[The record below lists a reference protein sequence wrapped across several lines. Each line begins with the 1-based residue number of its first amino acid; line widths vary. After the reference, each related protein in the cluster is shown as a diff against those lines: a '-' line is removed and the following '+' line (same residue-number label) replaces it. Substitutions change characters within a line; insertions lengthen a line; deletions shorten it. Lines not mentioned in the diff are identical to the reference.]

1 MSTLS
6 TANITSKAANTPPV
20 IKDNNGTEVG
30 QFARAW
36 VNFDGTTSTVNDH
49 FNVAS
54 ITDSGDGIQTVTFTT
69 AMSNANYCVVTDCH
83 SAQSNRNQF
92 SNLGGSS
99 ENDPSTTSFDI
110 CTMGATNVSMYDAI
124 ITYAVVF
131 GG

>member
-6 TANITSKAANTPPV
+6 LANIESKAANTPPV
-20 IKDNNGTEVG
+20 IKDSNGTEVG

-54 ITDSGDGIQTVTFTT
+54 ITDSGDGIQTVTFTN
-69 AMSNANYCVVTDCH
+69 AMSSANYCVVTDCH
-83 SAQSNRNQF
+83 TTLANRNQF

-99 ENDPSTTSFDI
+99 ENDPSTTAFVI
-110 CTMGATNVSMYDAI
+110 CTMGATNVSMFDAI